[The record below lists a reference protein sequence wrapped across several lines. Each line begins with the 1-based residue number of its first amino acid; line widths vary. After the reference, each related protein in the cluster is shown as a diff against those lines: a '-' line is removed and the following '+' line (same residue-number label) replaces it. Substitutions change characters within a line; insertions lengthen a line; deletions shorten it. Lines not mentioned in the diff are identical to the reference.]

1 MLYVN
6 PLEGYQVA
14 RADESAR
21 QILRRKQSFQEF
33 ERVFLYQLLREM
45 RRTESSESIFGTS
58 REQDFFQDML
68 DDVLAGKMAES
79 GQLGIARQID
89 LQLRATEQARPATTV
104 RKSDDGLPLQK
115 CGSNGLPLRPIA
127 EFRMPSRRVEGIPLR
142 DTSATGIRLN
152 TSR

>member
-14 RADESAR
+14 RADDSAR

-45 RRTESSESIFGTS
+45 RKTTSSEGIFSAS
-58 REQDFFQDML
+58 REQEFFQDML

-89 LQLRATEQARPATTV
+89 LQLRAAEQAHSATPV
-104 RKSDDGLPLQK
+104 QKSDAGLPLQK
-115 CGSNGLPLRPIA
+115 NIGNGLPLKPIA
-127 EFRMPSRRVEGIPLR
+127 EFRLPLRPSVGIPLPK
-142 DTSATGIRLN
+142 TAATGIRLN
-152 TSR
+152 MS